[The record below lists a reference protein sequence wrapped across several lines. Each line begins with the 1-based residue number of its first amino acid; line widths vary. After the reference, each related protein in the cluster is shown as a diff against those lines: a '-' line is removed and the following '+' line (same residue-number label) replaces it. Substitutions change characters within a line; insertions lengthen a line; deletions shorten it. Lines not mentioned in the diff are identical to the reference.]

1 MNIRDFNV
9 FIVVAETKHLTKA
22 SKLLYMTPQGVSKV
36 IKNLEN
42 ECDCELFL
50 RTGNG
55 MELFQKHVKEWMDKI
70 REGIITR

>member
-1 MNIRDFNV
+1 MNVKDFNV
-9 FIVVAETKHLTKA
+9 FITVAETKHLTKA
-22 SKLLYMTPQGVSKV
+22 SKLLYMTPQGISKV

-55 MELFQKHVKEWMDKI
+55 MELSEAGRRIFD
-70 REGIITR
+70 TY

>member
-55 MELFQKHVKEWMDKI
+55 MELSECGKRFY
-70 REGIITR
+70 